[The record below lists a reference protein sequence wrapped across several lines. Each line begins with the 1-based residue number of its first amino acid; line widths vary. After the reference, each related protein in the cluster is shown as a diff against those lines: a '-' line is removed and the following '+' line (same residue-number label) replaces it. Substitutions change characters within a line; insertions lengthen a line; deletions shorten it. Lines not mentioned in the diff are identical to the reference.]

1 MFFCYFSLELG
12 WGRILF
18 FEDLQSVALFFFF
31 FFAELYRHEGSQFP
45 QPGMEPMPP
54 AWDALHLN
62 HWITSV
68 VHFFKVGCKT
78 QKLN

>member
-18 FEDLQSVALFFFF
+18 FEDFNLLNFFFF
-31 FFAELYRHEGSQFP
+31 LAKLYRHEGSQFP

-54 AWDALHLN
+54 AVEALCLN
-62 HWITSV
+62 HWTTSV
-68 VHFFKVGCKT
+68 VHF
-78 QKLN
+78 